1 MNRLFTLIS
10 LLLAFSSFAQDEP
23 KRSIVQDLCDIEAL
37 KSYNPIQGTVPLS
50 YGHMPSTDLV
60 CDSDECGP
68 GIIKGDT
75 LTPRDAAAY
84 YHKRF
89 QETRCQWTLAD
100 LDPAEDKGIWLNKLG
115 GKLESDANKL
125 PLFDMDSV
133 DFVSEG
139 WARLGSYRVTVNK
152 NNQNGV
158 PLQYTVILSKN
169 VHNYLI
175 RKALLK
181 KLGYI
186 VPPVKHVKRL
196 KVKFPTRKAKKEF
209 IKNLSVNNAGS
220 FDRWILSESNKQVVL
235 QDIVVMEDQEFR
247 LNLAKGYVSADLF
260 QGKRIYDSLIIP
272 FSLTDVP
279 ESLNMFDWT
288 VGRVYSENVVLK
300 YPTSKEFSTSKD
312 DAVWMVR
319 RIMKLTKEDW
329 EEIVDETALPPSVR
343 LLLLQKLMNRRNHL
357 GLLFKV
363 QNINLEVD
371 HVVSNHNDL
380 EDGKITR
387 EFYDGFAR
395 RFKIPDPESPL
406 AYSEMKSFFKSK
418 AISTGMDLLVNAF
431 NSSKFLGTDIAGKIT
446 DFHEK
451 LAQNVATSVTSGGS
465 TKTPVSSFI
474 FPTISGNIILNR
486 EIVAGSYLGT
496 DNLIQLVDTFG
507 ASISAGVFGGVTGV
521 YSKTGDLVGD
531 GAGGSMRQFV
541 PIELTGNANIFLNRT
556 YAHVKPITSVQKAL
570 KYPYKNM
577 MIPLL
582 KKKYGHYFDVLMN
595 DDYDKVSDSDKRK
608 MNATSYKHLSLKS
621 NEMKEV
627 YSTILSDVKDENVM
641 NAIADLSKL
650 VEDSK
655 NVYENTIIATKSQRV
670 KSNGKI
676 VTVST
681 SIAKD
686 ILAKA
691 QLIKTSIDKAYVT
704 YDGCRKESIKKI
716 NKYFSI
722 VEKEIKAKD
731 AYGKEIVESV
741 EQIICASN
749 RKGKIEKTLNSA
761 ILALEEIKRTASIH
775 SYRLDEK
782 EREHDL
788 EKISGMLNENLE
800 VGESLIITDTVGGS
814 LSLGAG
820 VSLYNVAK
828 VKLNARPN
836 KMLVSR
842 LHIHRSSE
850 TEIHVYKDLGN
861 LNGIEFA
868 MSVEQF
874 VPILKIT
881 FKATKGKART
891 RFYKVN
897 IGAIEDKYEGSP
909 NVHRIDNLKALRSV
923 FLTGSV
929 EALDN
934 VKKPYTI
941 VHNFKENN
949 SKFGIT
955 VFRWNWLR
963 TSDDI
968 TVTSPEGYEKK
979 MYRRVKGNTKGTD
992 FENYTKDLV
1001 DLLVGKLAKTNYS
1014 ISSFNKGN
1022 PGFTFM
1028 GKAKNKITT
1037 YEGLLN
1043 SDGKIEKP
1051 YAKLS
1056 RIWNGWK
1063 MKKKKAIKIL
1073 REIKKKYGFD
1083 FFEEEVLSQT
1093 KELFLYNINVN
1104 FYVYDTGLGHMLS
1117 IPTKKLKTIW
1127 TNNQARGSL
1136 TFSGKDI
1143 LVNSGY
1149 YRFLKFRKKYSKYLL
1164 ENNQKEL
1171 SKVVIKLVEIVEDK
1185 LKMSGISQVFGGGN
1199 NVFAIAKIDGFRVGD
1214 ENGDKKIM
1222 SNSFGRIGTENI
1234 DGPISRLKRFMGIT
1248 TGEFNASW
1256 LLGRVI

>member
-1 MNRLFTLIS
+1 MKILFTLIS

-37 KSYNPIQGTVPLS
+37 KSYNPIKGTIPLA

-60 CDSDECGP
+60 CDSEECGP
-68 GIIKGDT
+68 GIMKGDT
-75 LTPRDAAAY
+75 LTPRDAATY
-84 YHKRF
+84 YHRRF

-115 GKLESDANKL
+115 GKLESDADKL

-152 NNQNGV
+152 SNENGV

-196 KVKFPTRKAKKEF
+196 KVKFPTKKAKKEF

-220 FDRWILSESNKQVVL
+220 FDRWILSESKKQVVL

-279 ESLNMFDWT
+279 ESINMFDWT
-288 VGRVYSENVVLK
+288 VGRIYSENVILK
-300 YPTSKEFSTSKD
+300 YPTAKEFSTSKD
-312 DAVWMVR
+312 DALWMVR

-329 EEIVDETALPPSVR
+329 EEIVEETSLPPSVK

-363 QNINLEVD
+363 ENINLKVD

-380 EDGKITR
+380 EDGKLTR

-418 AISTGMDLLVNAF
+418 AITTGMNLLVNAF
-431 NSSKFLGTDIAGKIT
+431 NSSKFMGTDIASKIG
-446 DFHEK
+446 DFQTK
-451 LAQNVATSVTSGGS
+451 LAENLADSVTSGET
-465 TKTPVSSFI
+465 TKTPVSSFM
-474 FPTISGNIILNR
+474 FPTVSGNIVLNR

-521 YSKTGDLVGD
+521 YSKTGALIPD
-531 GAGGSMRQFV
+531 GAGGAIRQFV
-541 PIELTGNANIFLNRT
+541 PVDLTANARVFLNRT

-595 DDYDKVSDSDKRK
+595 DDYDKISDSDKK
-608 MNATSYKHLSLKS
+608 QINNTSFKHLSLKT
-621 NEMKEV
+621 NEIKGV
-627 YSTILSDVKDENVM
+627 YATILEDVKDENVVT
-641 NAIADLSKL
+641 AIKTLSTL
-650 VEDSK
+650 VSESK
-655 NVYENTIIATKSQRV
+655 STYKETIISTKRNIT
-670 KSNGKI
+670 KPNGQV
-676 VTVST
+676 VTRTS

-686 ILAKA
+686 ILSKA
-691 QLIKTSIDKAYVT
+691 RSVKQAIDKAYAT
-704 YDGCRKESIKKI
+704 YDGCRGEAIETI
-716 NKYFSI
+716 NKFYSI
-722 VEKEIKAKD
+722 IEKEVKGKD
-731 AYGKEIVESV
+731 EFGKEIVARV
-741 EQIICASN
+741 EQVVCATN
-749 RKGKIEKTLNSA
+749 RKGKVDKTLKST
-761 ILALEEIKRTASIH
+761 LQALEEIIRTASMQ

-782 EREHDL
+782 ERDHDL
-788 EKISGMLNENLE
+788 EKISTMLNENLE

-814 LSLGAG
+814 LSVGAG

-828 VKLNARPN
+828 VNFSVRPN

-842 LHIHRSSE
+842 LHIHRTSE
-850 TEIHVYKDLGN
+850 TQIHVYKDLGN
-861 LNGIEFA
+861 VNGIEIA
-868 MSVEQF
+868 MSVQQF
-874 VPILKIT
+874 IPILKIT
-881 FKATKGKART
+881 LKASKGKGRT

-897 IGAIEDKYEGSP
+897 IGAIEDKFEGTP
-909 NVHRIDNLKALRSV
+909 NIHRIDNLKALRSV

-941 VHNFKENN
+941 VHDFKEKDT
-949 SKFGIT
+949 KFGIT

-968 TVTSPEGYEKK
+968 TITSPEGYEKK

-992 FENYTKDLV
+992 YENYANDLV
-1001 DLLVGKLAKTNYS
+1001 DLLVGKLAGTNFS
-1014 ISSFNKGN
+1014 ISSFNQGN

-1028 GKAKNKITT
+1028 GKAKNKVTS

-1043 SDGKIEKP
+1043 DEGKIEKP
-1051 YAKLS
+1051 YAKLT

-1093 KELFLYNINVN
+1093 QELFLYNINVN
-1104 FYVYDTGLGHMLS
+1104 FFVYDTGLKHMLS
-1117 IPTKKLKTIW
+1117 VPTKKLKKIW
-1127 TNNQARGSL
+1127 THFQSRKSM
-1136 TFSGKDI
+1136 TYSGKDI
-1143 LVNSGY
+1143 LVRSGY
-1149 YRFLKFRKKYSKYLL
+1149 YRFLKFRKRYIKYLL
-1164 ENNQKEL
+1164 ENNQEEL
-1171 SKVVIKLVEIVEDK
+1171 SKVVIKLVEIVEDN
-1185 LKMSGISQVFGGGN
+1185 LKMAGISQVFGGGN

-1214 ENGDKKIM
+1214 ENGDKKVM

-1234 DGPISRLKRFMGIT
+1234 DGPIARLKRFMGIT
-1248 TGEFNASW
+1248 TGEFNMSW